1 VKTLLEA
8 PVAAVNTTH
17 TTSAGSATRDAL
29 PARSSRPRRRFGLFV
44 RRVHLY
50 SGLALVPFVLLYGI
64 TGGLLN
70 HPTLLSRTLDT
81 HTIAG
86 AELDALGF
94 APRLDANEL
103 LAELERAPQMEGLEV
118 VRDVEPRL
126 RGRWSMRTS
135 EAGVVHTL
143 LVDANDADARVFVRA
158 GQPESDVLELEAG
171 VLPATEA
178 VTERF
183 RTAAIAALAAHAL
196 PTVDASL
203 RDTPVLE
210 FAIRRDGSD
219 FTATFDPQNRS
230 LELEPRT
237 AVTSGD
243 RLRDFAIR
251 LHFAHTYPTE
261 SGARFFWAL
270 IVDAMAL
277 SMAGWALTGLYMWW
291 QMKTLR
297 RIGAVV
303 LVVTAVATLPL
314 VLSMWRELA

>member
-8 PVAAVNTTH
+8 PVAAVNTTL
-17 TTSAGSATRDAL
+17 TTSAGSATHGAL
-29 PARSSRPRRRFGLFV
+29 PARPSRPRRRFGLFV
-44 RRVHLY
+44 RRAHLY

-135 EAGVVHTL
+135 KAGVVHTL

-158 GQPESDVLELEAG
+158 GEPEADVLKLDAG

-178 VTERF
+178 LTERF
-183 RTAAIAALAAHAL
+183 RTAAIAALAAHEI
-196 PTVDASL
+196 PTGDAGL

-210 FAIRRDGSD
+210 FAVRRDGSD

-230 LELEPRT
+230 LELEPRA

-261 SGARFFWAL
+261 SGTRFFWAL